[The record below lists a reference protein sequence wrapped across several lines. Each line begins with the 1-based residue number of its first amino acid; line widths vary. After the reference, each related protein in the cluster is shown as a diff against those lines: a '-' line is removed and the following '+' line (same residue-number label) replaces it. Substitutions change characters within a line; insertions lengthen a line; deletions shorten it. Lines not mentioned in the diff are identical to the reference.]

1 MTPSTLVKVI
11 SKILSNPKS
20 IGKVLL
26 DPDELEWRTRVSQ
39 MYGLDRGLPTVDL
52 LDLVPRFDE
61 TIAPYCY
68 MNGSSRTVDLA
79 LIKAL
84 ARRFPDCR
92 YLEIGTLRGESLAN
106 VAEVA
111 RECVSVSLSDEEI
124 LERGWGEEFRKN
136 NGLFLG
142 NVPNVT
148 RIGHDSRTFDF
159 STVGAFDLVFV
170 DGDHSYEGVLSDTR
184 SAFSVLRNE
193 RSIVLWHDY
202 GFEYETTRW
211 SVMAGILDGAP
222 AAARGRIYHVSNT
235 LCAIYVNEALPTSF
249 AVHPVIP
256 NKTFSVRVSA
266 EPLGAGTGPAM

>member
-1 MTPSTLVKVI
+1 MTPSKLAKVI
-11 SKILSNPKS
+11 SKIVSNPKS

-26 DPDELEWRTRVSQ
+26 DPDELEWRTRVSR
-39 MYGLDRGLPTVDL
+39 MYGLDRGLPTIDL
-52 LDLVPRFDE
+52 LDLVPGIDE

-79 LIKAL
+79 LIKAV

-92 YLEIGTLRGESLAN
+92 YLEIGALRGESLAN

-111 RECVSVSLSDEEI
+111 RECVAVSLSDEEI
-124 LERGWGEEFRKN
+124 IERGWGEEFRKN

-142 NVPNVT
+142 NVPNLT
-148 RIGHDSRTFDF
+148 RIGHDSLTFDF
-159 STVGAFDLVFV
+159 STIGTFDLVFV

-184 SAFSVLRNE
+184 SAFSVRRNDD
-193 RSIVLWHDY
+193 SIIIWHDY

-222 AAARGRIYHVSNT
+222 ADARGHIYHVSNT
-235 LCAIYVNEALPTSF
+235 LCAIYVNGAYRTSF
-249 AVHPVIP
+249 AEHPVIP
-256 NKTFSVRVSA
+256 NKVFSVRVTA
-266 EPLGAGTGPAM
+266 EAMG